1 LVLFGQK
8 IINSTREAI
17 MAATFSETSTV
28 NDVLA
33 GTNLSGKT
41 FLITGASAG
50 LGLEAARGLASRG
63 AALVL
68 VARGGEKFDA
78 VIVALRQQFPSQSID
93 AVAVDLADLNSVRDA
108 AKRIL
113 AQHTRID
120 VMINN
125 AGVMACPLQYTAQG
139 FEWQFGVNH
148 VGHFVL
154 TMWLQPLLMA
164 AAPARVVVLSSGGHK
179 YSGID
184 VDDLDFKK
192 RGYNKWLA
200 YGQSKTANALFAVAL
215 TKHWGPQV
223 LANAVHPGAIVTEL
237 GRHLQQED
245 IEFLMKASP
254 RAGKLTYKQPAAG
267 AATEVWAATAPG
279 LQGLGGLYLEDCGIA
294 DVADAAGSNKGYLS
308 YALDPVAAERLWQ
321 LSLQLTA
328 DFLP

>member
-1 LVLFGQK
+1 MTSAFD
-8 IINSTREAI
+8 
-17 MAATFSETSTV
+17 ETSTV
-28 NDVLA
+28 NEVLA
-33 GTNLSGKT
+33 GINLTGKT

-68 VARGGEKFDA
+68 AARGGDKFNA
-78 VIVALRQQFPSQSID
+78 VIEALRRQFPSQSID
-93 AVAVDLADLNSVRDA
+93 AVALDLADLNSVRDG
-108 AKRIL
+108 AKRLL
-113 AQHTRID
+113 ARHQRID
-120 VMINN
+120 VLINN
-125 AGVMACPLQYTAQG
+125 AGVMACPPQRTVQG

-148 VGHFVL
+148 LGHFVL
-154 TMWLQPLLMA
+154 TQWLQPLLMA

-179 YSGID
+179 YSNID
-184 VDDLDFKK
+184 FDDLDFAR

-215 TKHWGPQV
+215 TRHWGPQV

-245 IEFLMKASP
+245 IEYLMKASP
-254 RAGKLTYKQPAAG
+254 RAGKLTYKKPEAG
-267 AATEVWAATAPG
+267 AATEVWAATSPDLA
-279 LQGLGGLYLEDCGIA
+279 GLGGLYLEDCGIA
-294 DVADAAGSNKGYLS
+294 DVADGPGSNKGYVP

-321 LSLQLTA
+321 VSLQLTA